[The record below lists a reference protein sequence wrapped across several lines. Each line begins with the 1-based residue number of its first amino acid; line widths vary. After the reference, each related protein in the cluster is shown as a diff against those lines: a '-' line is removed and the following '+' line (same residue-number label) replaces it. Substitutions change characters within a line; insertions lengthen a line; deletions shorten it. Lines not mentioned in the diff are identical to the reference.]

1 LAFGVDDIYRR
12 GLFDI
17 KVNLQKCPSIYFSSI
32 VKSRSN
38 PFMEPSITNNK
49 GKIACS
55 MKQQWPLVG
64 LEPKTYPLRIRHA
77 THYPKPPINRSGA

>member
-55 MKQQWPLVG
+55 MKQQWPLMG
-64 LEPKTYPLRIRHA
+64 LEPTTPSRPLIVRVRDLVH
-77 THYPKPPINRSGA
+77 THFLCMR